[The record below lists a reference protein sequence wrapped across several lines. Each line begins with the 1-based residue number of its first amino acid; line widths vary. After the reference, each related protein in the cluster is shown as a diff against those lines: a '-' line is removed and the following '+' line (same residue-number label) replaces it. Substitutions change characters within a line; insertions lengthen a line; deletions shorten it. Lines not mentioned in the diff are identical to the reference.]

1 MKKAQ
6 NVLNVPNVSEMIH
19 HIKQCPAEFLGQPDR
34 NGRSGISTE
43 ALVNDTVRTLTADD
57 TAPRPIDITAAKR
70 SLAELSLQQICCWA
84 LSHPFFRQIDD
95 GWLRQFFCRGLS
107 EVAPLVKPEQWVKDE
122 ERAEE
127 LARIIF
133 AACGHCPGGESE
145 AEAADRFDSVNT
157 IKRLKVIEE
166 TKAAMERAQEIRR
179 QMAEK
184 AAREAANVY
193 SRE

>member
-1 MKKAQ
+1 MKKVQ
-6 NVLNVPNVSEMIH
+6 NVPHISEMIH

-34 NGRSGISTE
+34 NGRSGINTE
-43 ALVNDTVRTLTADD
+43 ALVNDTVRALTGDA
-57 TAPRPIDITAAKR
+57 TAPRLIDIAAARR

-84 LSHPFFRQIDD
+84 LSHPFFRQIDS
-95 GWLRQFFCRGLS
+95 GWLRQFFCKGLS

-127 LARIIF
+127 LARMILS
-133 AACGHCPGGESE
+133 ACGKCPGGESE
-145 AEAADRFDSVNT
+145 AEAADRFDSVST
-157 IKRLKVIEE
+157 VKRLKVIEE